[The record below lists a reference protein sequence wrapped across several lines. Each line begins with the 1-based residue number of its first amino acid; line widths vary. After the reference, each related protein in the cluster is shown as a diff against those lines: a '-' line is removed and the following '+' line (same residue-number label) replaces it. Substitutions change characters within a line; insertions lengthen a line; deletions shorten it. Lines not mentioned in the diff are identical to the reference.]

1 MRTCRPPN
9 FGYSCGRWAAWQS
22 FLDSWLPAV
31 CQCYFSSRNGLKSS
45 LCEAE
50 GQQQKLPGTGTFQV
64 DFFPEEKAYTKPG
77 HFLCASASLPDRKGH
92 LVCSLLQACA
102 PGKFCKT
109 LLDTLFH
116 WWRRPLDK
124 KVFYA
129 RSRCLLGESSL
140 LSPSAIPTSHDRFE
154 DRFAEQRLP
163 STTFVTRPSL

>member
-64 DFFPEEKAYTKPG
+64 DFLPEDEAYTKPG
-77 HFLCASASLPDRKGH
+77 HILCASASLPDRKGH
-92 LVCSLLQACA
+92 LICWLLQACA
-102 PGKFCKT
+102 SGKFCKT
-109 LLDTLFH
+109 LYTESKYG
-116 WWRRPLDK
+116 RPRGWHGTSFTK
-124 KVFYA
+124 
-129 RSRCLLGESSL
+129 SRLVRHHLQSFSHIYSGRE
-140 LSPSAIPTSHDRFE
+140 AI
-154 DRFAEQRLP
+154 
-163 STTFVTRPSL
+163 STAMNCITMHKRT